1 VCAIYVLIQ
10 VVGSLFEGMRECVSE
25 RCMYVCMYVCGLS
38 FGCADGGV
46 FDERGVARPARG
58 GVQ

>member
-1 VCAIYVLIQ
+1 MCAIYVLIQ

-25 RCMYVCMYVCGLS
+25 RCMYVCGLS
-38 FGCADGGV
+38 SGCADGGV